1 MKHALRYTLWW
12 GRGPGDDVAAE
23 ASSTIEIMVGVVC
36 DGLACMQTWADM
48 EEKVGA
54 LQRAAELR
62 SYRMQG
68 INDIM
73 LPSSFGI
80 SLSQEPADSPLKAVV
95 STVRLHKL
103 FTHDMRVVMQF
114 S

>member
-1 MKHALRYTLWW
+1 M
-12 GRGPGDDVAAE
+12 
-23 ASSTIEIMVGVVC
+23 
-36 DGLACMQTWADM
+36 ACMQTWAKI
-48 EEKVGA
+48 EEGVGGF
-54 LQRAAELR
+54 QRAAELR

-95 STVRLHKL
+95 STVCLLFRLFPLHVQC
-103 FTHDMRVVMQF
+103 HDLSFQNLA
-114 S
+114 

>member
-1 MKHALRYTLWW
+1 MKGTSL
-12 GRGPGDDVAAE
+12 
-23 ASSTIEIMVGVVC
+23 VGVVC
-36 DGLACMQTWADM
+36 DIMAFMQTWAKI
-48 EEKVGA
+48 EEGVGGF
-54 LQRAAELR
+54 QRAAELR

-95 STVRLHKL
+95 STVWLSIFFPLHVQC
-103 FTHDMRVVMQF
+103 HDLSF
-114 S
+114 

>member
-1 MKHALRYTLWW
+1 MCESHARVGQGYN
-12 GRGPGDDVAAE
+12 PSK
-23 ASSTIEIMVGVVC
+23 ASSMTEITVGVVC
-36 DGLACMQTWADM
+36 DNLACLQTWAKI
-48 EEKVGA
+48 EEGVGGF
-54 LQRAAELR
+54 QRAAELR

-95 STVRLHKL
+95 LTVCLLLRPFPLQL
-103 FTHDMRVVMQF
+103 QCHDL
-114 S
+114 SL